1 MPPSESAG
9 SRPPPDP
16 VVRLGEEAL
25 RVARGL
31 ARTIEPLLSY
41 VRWLRSQAV
50 DDPEGRALLAHI
62 EAELHLALIRTAN
75 LPAFAAPRP
84 TMRESIPLRELVA
97 AALDTVAAC
106 LPEKNVR
113 FESDVPLAHRVV
125 GDRVL
130 LRQAVANL
138 LLNAYAAVSDGGT
151 VSAASYLGPRGIELE
166 IADDGPGLPADV
178 LAADATEP
186 HTAHRDRL
194 GLGLAAAKRILADH
208 DAALELLNCP
218 EGGTACVLRFPPP
231 GRARA
236 AG

>member
-1 MPPSESAG
+1 MPPTDSAG

-31 ARTIEPLLSY
+31 ARTVEPLLLY
-41 VRWLRSQAV
+41 VRWLRTQAA
-50 DDPEGRALLAHI
+50 DDLDGQALLAQI
-62 EAELHLALIRTAN
+62 EAELHVAAVRTAD
-75 LPAFAAPRP
+75 LLAFAAPRP
-84 TMRESIPLRELVA
+84 LVRETIPLRELVA
-97 AALDTVAAC
+97 AAAETVAAC
-106 LPEKNVR
+106 LPEKRVR
-113 FESDVPLAHRVV
+113 FELDVPAGHRVV
-125 GDRVL
+125 GDRAL
-130 LRQAVANL
+130 LRQATANL
-138 LLNAYAAVSDGGT
+138 LLNAFAAVPVGGV

-208 DAALELLNCP
+208 EAVLELVNCP
-218 EGGTACVLRFPPP
+218 EGGSACVLRFPPA